1 MVTPYPTEMVERV
14 AALDAATTALGS
26 RGDAALASLHVA
38 GLRASVGLDGPTLTG
53 ITAAATEPHIVE
65 FCPNDRSRF
74 ADLAA
79 GRKWMSKGRGL
90 VTLSTASGAL
100 LAYGW
105 SGRERNAHLP
115 GADVT
120 TAYRVT
126 AQGLAAA
133 RRVRATDPAFR
144 LGMVLGDLVVATAV
158 HVWGAPAAEVSLET
172 WRSNTG
178 ARWLYADLGFAQVPE
193 APDHPDVRP
202 TLQPVGAV
210 IAGEVVHADP
220 ERPDRHVVADA
231 RCFYVLRGPA

>member
-1 MVTPYPTEMVERV
+1 MTSYPTTMVER
-14 AALDAATTALGS
+14 AEPLDADTTALGR
-26 RGDAALASLHVA
+26 RGGAALRASAAA
-38 GLRASVGLDGPTLTG
+38 GLRVTVGLDDATLAG
-53 ITAAATEPHIVE
+53 IAAAASEPHIVE

-74 ADLAA
+74 ADPAA
-79 GRKWMSKGRGL
+79 GRTWMAKGRGL
-90 VTLSTASGAL
+90 VAVTTPDGAL

-105 SGRERNAHLP
+105 SGIERNAHLP

-126 AQGLAAA
+126 AAGQREA
-133 RRVRATDPAFR
+133 RRVRAVVPGFR

-158 HVWGAPAAEVSLET
+158 HVWGAPADQVSLET

-178 ARWLYADLGFAQVPE
+178 ARQLYADLGFVQVHD

-210 IAGEVVHADP
+210 VAGSVVRADP
-220 ERPDRHVVADA
+220 DRPGRHLVDDA
-231 RCFYVLRGPA
+231 RCFYVLRSPA